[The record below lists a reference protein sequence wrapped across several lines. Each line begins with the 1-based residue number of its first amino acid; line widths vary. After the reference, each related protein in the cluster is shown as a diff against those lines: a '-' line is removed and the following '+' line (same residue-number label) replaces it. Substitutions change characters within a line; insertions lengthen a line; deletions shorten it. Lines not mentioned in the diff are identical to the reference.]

1 MAQESR
7 ETSAAPKARFSICVI
22 EDAAN
27 RLLLLKR
34 APDRPL
40 GPGTWGFPAGHI
52 EAGETP
58 RECAFR
64 ELREE
69 AGTGLEVEELRSL
82 GPLRDSLYGGIYE
95 IHLFHLR
102 WLSGHI
108 VLNHEHTDFLWADA
122 ACCRTLE
129 TMPGIEEDI
138 ALLDIWPRASLEQC
152 RLPAHLRES

>member
-1 MAQESR
+1 MTQELHA
-7 ETSAAPKARFSICVI
+7 TPPKARFAICVI

-27 RLLLLKR
+27 RLLLLRR

-40 GPGTWGFPAGHI
+40 GPDTWGFPAGHI
-52 EAGETP
+52 EANETP

-69 AGTGLEVEELRSL
+69 AGPAVQVEELRAL

-102 WLSGHI
+102 WLGGSI
-108 VLNHEHTDFLWADA
+108 TLNDEHTDFVWADA
-122 ACCRTLE
+122 ACCRTLD

-138 ALLDIWPRASLEQC
+138 ALLDIWPRSSLEQS
-152 RLPAHLRES
+152 RLPAHLRVP